1 MKSVGP
7 ARHSTTRPDDMTS
20 EYTISRR
27 QSESLRVLR
36 DSKYVLKPIPSPD
49 GGEEEGVRT
58 DGRRESRDDDD
69 DDYDDDNQRNDD
81 GRAPT
86 VGVGRGGGGSQK
98 KVSVS
103 VDFDADGVEPSELR
117 FSLARAA
124 TERRR
129 ESEGNREDEE
139 DEEDEEDGFNARV
152 QVFAPVHRVD
162 VPLPVDPGEVSA
174 FETAVEALK
183 KGQLEVR
190 KVGSTK

>member
-1 MKSVGP
+1 M
-7 ARHSTTRPDDMTS
+7 
-20 EYTISRR
+20 
-27 QSESLRVLR
+27 LR

-69 DDYDDDNQRNDD
+69 DYDDNQRNDD

-139 DEEDEEDGFNARV
+139 DEEDGFNARV